1 MCTSRSRL
9 AELRAKAFPY
19 LQGIDFNDAIDAAAE
34 YHRTH
39 PVTEFIDKQP
49 NLNLRDRR
57 AQHVM
62 TAVHQNTLDKLY
74 NEHRD
79 ALVKIICDRARTS
92 SGQLM
97 PHDLAEELVDQLILA
112 E

>member
-1 MCTSRSRL
+1 MSTSRERL
-9 AELRAKAFPY
+9 AELRAQAFPY
-19 LQGIDFNDAIDAAAE
+19 LQGSDLVDAIEAAKD

-39 PVTEFIDKQP
+39 PVTEFIDEQP

-79 ALVKIICDRARTS
+79 ALVKIICDRANASR
-92 SGQLM
+92 QPM
-97 PHDLAEELVDQLILA
+97 PRELAEELVDQLILTD
-112 E
+112 